1 MQTCLDSP
9 DFQGFFFP
17 PLLHLYLCFT
27 VSVYCLSSYLFLIP
41 PPSLVHCLSYCF
53 CQDAHACG
61 FYLSPPF
68 LSLFLS
74 LAPSLTLSV
83 GALYADSS
91 VLKQLCSGT
100 DPRAET
106 PQASERAGACTVCSV
121 SCSVI
126 LKLCTVLAKGRAVCL
141 YTRSSLR

>member
-17 PLLHLYLCFT
+17 PTSSLVPLFHCICLLLE
-27 VSVYCLSSYLFLIP
+27 FLLVFNP